1 MNHESPRVL
10 YIDDDPGTVRLAQ
23 KRLERH
29 NLIVEVALSAR
40 EGLARIDQGDID
52 VVALDHEMP
61 GGTGM
66 EVLSALAERE
76 DAPPVV
82 YVTGTGDTGVAVAAM
97 KAGASD
103 YVVKDVGGAFLDLL
117 SIAIDQALEIA
128 QARRERSRAE
138 REIREAKDRAEILLR
153 EVNHRVANSL
163 ALVAALV
170 RMQGQVVEDP
180 KARAALEET
189 WGRIVAVGGIHR
201 RLYTSEDVRFVGI
214 DEYLKSLVADIE
226 SAMTSASCHHTIRV
240 DTQSVL
246 IPTDKAV
253 SVGVIVS
260 ELLTNACKYAY
271 PEGSCGEIRLRC
283 RQEGAEI
290 ILEVEDFGQGRDLG
304 APPRGTGL
312 GTRIMAAM
320 AKSLGSEV
328 TYAPVSRGTRAQLR
342 FPL

>member
-1 MNHESPRVL
+1 
-10 YIDDDPGTVRLAQ
+10 
-23 KRLERH
+23 
-29 NLIVEVALSAR
+29 
-40 EGLARIDQGDID
+40 
-52 VVALDHEMP
+52 
-61 GGTGM
+61 
-66 EVLSALAERE
+66 
-76 DAPPVV
+76 
-82 YVTGTGDTGVAVAAM
+82 
-97 KAGASD
+97 
-103 YVVKDVGGAFLDLL
+103 
-117 SIAIDQALEIA
+117 
-128 QARRERSRAE
+128 
-138 REIREAKDRAEILLR
+138 
-153 EVNHRVANSL
+153 
-163 ALVAALV
+163 
-170 RMQGQVVEDP
+170 
-180 KARAALEET
+180 
-189 WGRIVAVGGIHR
+189 
-201 RLYTSEDVRFVGI
+201 
-214 DEYLKSLVADIE
+214 
-226 SAMTSASCHHTIRV
+226 MTSASCHHTIRV